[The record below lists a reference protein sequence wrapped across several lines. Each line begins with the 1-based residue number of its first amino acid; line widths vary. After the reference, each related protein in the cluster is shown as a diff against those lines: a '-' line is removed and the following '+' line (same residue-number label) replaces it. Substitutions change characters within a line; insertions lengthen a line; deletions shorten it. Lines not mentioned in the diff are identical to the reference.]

1 MPEAWRCKTPMSGAI
16 LASFDFMMYQ
26 QDASCPDTISAD
38 LLLKEVVV
46 EPEFWQLLL
55 LPLGKPR

>member
-1 MPEAWRCKTPMSGAI
+1 MSGAI

-38 LLLKEVVV
+38 LLLKKVVV